1 MASRKR
7 SSSGTAAAAA
17 SSSSTCSSDNPRLEL
32 AKAIHALTQK
42 MDGFDKAAEALT
54 SFTKDTLVEFDLQI
68 EAKNEELA
76 RLSEEN
82 EHTQK
87 RLRTETSLFLAEH
100 RYEGAKKILAERNE
114 VAVLIADYD
123 ALKANLARITAE
135 REKEL
140 ETAIKTEKERGRAA
154 LEAAV
159 QIRELNHKA
168 QTAELTA
175 TTNQQIKE
183 IESLKRTIDNLKD
196 EVAQQRK
203 LTEAVANAGRSAPI
217 TLQTNGK

>member
-7 SSSGTAAAAA
+7 PSPVANSSCSVGADSTAH
-17 SSSSTCSSDNPRLEL
+17 PRLEL

-54 SFTKDTLVEFDLQI
+54 AFTKDTLVEFDLQI

-76 RLSEEN
+76 RLSQEN

-87 RLRTETSLFLAEH
+87 RLKTETSLFLAEF
-100 RYEGAKKILAERNE
+100 RYEGAKKILAERGE
-114 VAVLIADYD
+114 VAVPVADHETM
-123 ALKANLARITAE
+123 KASLARLTAE
-135 REKEL
+135 RDKDLEAATAAEK
-140 ETAIKTEKERGRAA
+140 ARGRAA
-154 LEAAV
+154 LESAV
-159 QIRELNHKA
+159 QMRELNHKA
-168 QTAELTA
+168 QTAELSA

-183 IESLKRTIDNLKD
+183 IDSLKRTIDNLKD

-203 LTEAVANAGRSAPI
+203 LTEAVANAGRQAPI